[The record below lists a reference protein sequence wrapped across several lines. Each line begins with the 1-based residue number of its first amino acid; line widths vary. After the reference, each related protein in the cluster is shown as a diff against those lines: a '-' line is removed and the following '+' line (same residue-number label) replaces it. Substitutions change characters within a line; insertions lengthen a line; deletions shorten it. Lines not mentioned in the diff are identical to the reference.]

1 MTVDKKHKGSE
12 SIGTPKASVR
22 AKLLDLLGLPK
33 NGDRMRELAFTER
46 ARRWIAAGM
55 VGAALA
61 QPALQGC
68 KDTNDRPHTPDAGQL
83 PEIDDPAPDEDA
95 AVHRAPDNS
104 VDEEVNIL
112 DLDPETGMGLTIR
125 NIANALRITPT
136 PGNIPVVFFNT
147 TNGWKQCGQI
157 NMPENRA
164 RERNQEWWN
173 DARSQL
179 NTEQCGTVA
188 IERELPLGMP
198 WRAEHMFPRILR
210 SARQPINRTEHVN
223 RRTQIR
229 RAFLEAARHTG
240 LYRYLNQYS
249 PDLAE
254 QFVNLVCDGI
264 PALETQYGADI
275 KPSPTG
281 ADGIWQIEI
290 PTLNDARTHNRSAW
304 HEVFGN
310 RNPSIHNVADA
321 SRIAAF
327 IFDDIYRYYRLQWPE
342 NHPVFQHPE
351 ALLIQ
356 LLIAGYNPGRG
367 AAVRMFNEMMTDPSV
382 QAILTSGDADR
393 IQNEAYIT
401 AATGY
406 FLRRTN
412 PNYGTASVGYVPKVF
427 AYHALFQ
434 RDVPGEDNEIADIHE
449 SQSLTNAR
457 AQSRENMQRLRQR
470 HNRSVATLNDS
481 SFNLDNVQ
489 IPRNGADWAFVTSDS
504 SQNNAVVYPWVVRH
518 DSFAQRYQNGLPT
531 DTALAAVIAR
541 EVANGRLVRENTTI
555 HPEIVFDSSNIPQS
569 WRRVMRADHI
579 STYHRLIEEINAR
592 MYANGLPSDVMVVPI
607 ITSTMRNT
615 GAQRRLRGHS
625 NRSAHPMGAAI
636 DASCRQYAV
645 IRRRADGSYERFVT
659 DNNISMFFRALVQA
673 SAHLARPRRNT
684 DGGVQQ
690 GDIFVRFHGPPKHFH
705 MVVRNLATDAETE
718 SEHDRE
724 RPNPV
729 VPPQRPNIQS
739 NTRPSGPTNLRR
751 PNVRNRRRRI
761 QLQRPRFRPGINNR
775 GPVLR
780 RHPVNNRPRIHTPVR
795 SPINR
800 RVINRRG
807 RRR

>member
-1 MTVDKKHKGSE
+1 MAVDKKHTGTE
-12 SIGTPKASVR
+12 PIGTPKGSVR
-22 AKLLDLLGLPK
+22 AQLLDLLGTPK
-33 NGDRMRELAFTER
+33 SSDRMRALAFTGR
-46 ARRWIAAGM
+46 LRRWIAAGM

-61 QPALQGC
+61 QPALEGC
-68 KDTNDRPHTPDAGQL
+68 SNTNARPDTPDAGQL
-83 PEIDDPAPDEDA
+83 LEIDDPAPDEDA

-112 DLDPETGMGLTIR
+112 DLDPETGLGATIR
-125 NIANALRITPT
+125 SVAQALRMTPQA
-136 PGNIPVVFFNT
+136 GNIPVVFFNT
-147 TNGWKQCGQI
+147 TNGWKQCAIVQ
-157 NMPENRA
+157 MPEA
-164 RERNQEWWN
+164 QAGNQAWWDN
-173 DARSQL
+173 TRSHLDAA
-179 NTEQCGTVA
+179 NCGTIDVA
-188 IERELPLGMP
+188 RQLPLGMP
-198 WRAEHMFPRILR
+198 WRAEHMFTQIRHTARLPM
-210 SARQPINRTEHVN
+210 SAHERVN
-223 RRTQIR
+223 RRTQMR
-229 RAFLEAARHTG
+229 RAFLAAASHTE
-240 LYRYLNQYS
+240 LYGYLNAYS

-264 PALETQYGADI
+264 PSVETEYGKEAHR
-275 KPSPTG
+275 SATG
-281 ADGIWQIEI
+281 AEGVWQIQ
-290 PTLNDARTHNRSAW
+290 PQTLRDARRLNPTAW
-304 HEVFGN
+304 QTIFGN
-310 RNPSIHNVADA
+310 HNANVHNVTDA
-321 SRIAAF
+321 SKVAALVF
-327 IFDDIYRYYRLQWPE
+327 NNIFTYYRSKW
-342 NHPVFQHPE
+342 NADHAVFRHPE
-351 ALLIQ
+351 ALLIPA
-356 LLIAGYNPGRG
+356 LIGAYNHGQG
-367 AAVRMFNEMMTDPSV
+367 TVERMLEQRLQETDM
-382 QAILTSGDADR
+382 QTILNSNDSDR
-393 IQNEAYIT
+393 IQNEAYMT
-401 AATGY
+401 ASTVY
-406 FLRRTN
+406 FSERRN

-434 RDVPGEDNEIADIHE
+434 GDVPGESNDIIDTNENPSI
-449 SQSLTNAR
+449 TTAR
-457 AQSRENMQRLRQR
+457 AQARTNLNNLRHRTNRL
-470 HNRSVATLNDS
+470 VASINDGG
-481 SFNLDNVQ
+481 FNLDNVQ
-489 IPRNGADWAFVTSDS
+489 IPRNGADWAFVTSAS

-645 IRRRADGSYERFVT
+645 IRRRANGSYERFVT

-729 VPPQRPNIQS
+729 VPPPRPNIHS
-739 NTRPSGPTNLRR
+739 STRPSGTTNLRR
-751 PNVRNRRRRI
+751 PNVRNRRRRM